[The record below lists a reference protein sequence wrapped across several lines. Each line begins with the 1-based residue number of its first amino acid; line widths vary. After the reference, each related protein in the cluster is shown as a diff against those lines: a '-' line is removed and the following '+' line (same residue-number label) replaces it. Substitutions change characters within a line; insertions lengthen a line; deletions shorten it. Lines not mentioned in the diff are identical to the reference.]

1 MRTRSDLSVVVVCG
15 LLGAG
20 SVAWLVVDLLHGERT
35 NAFQVLARAV
45 SGLFWF
51 SLGAVAVSD
60 RLAVVG
66 WRTAAGSVAALL
78 CSLMLGLLLTPGD
91 FVNTTAKGPHSPD
104 QARALGLVL
113 VALVAGSGG
122 FLAWGIRRRSGR
134 RAPP

>member
-1 MRTRSDLSVVVVCG
+1 LVVVVCG

-20 SVAWLVVDLLHGERT
+20 SVAWLVADLLHGERT
-35 NAFQVLARAV
+35 NAFQVLARVV

-78 CSLMLGLLLTPGD
+78 GSLMLGLLLTPDD
-91 FVNTTAKGPHSPD
+91 FVNTTVKGPHSPD
-104 QARALGLVL
+104 QARALGLLLVVL
-113 VALVAGSGG
+113 TAGSGG
-122 FLAWGIRRRSGR
+122 WLAWRVRRRSGR
-134 RAPP
+134 RARP